1 MPESR
6 ILCTTKRILIFCVL
20 RYNERKFKAEEVY
33 RWKMCW
39 RLSPS
44 TVMHGNGR
52 TTTISAW
59 YRRDIVPTLP
69 TLVKVCDAF
78 QITLTEFF
86 SVVESGEREPVI
98 LTQDQAEVLEQ
109 WSALRPEQ
117 QDAVRHLLSTMP

>member
-1 MPESR
+1 MEN
-6 ILCTTKRILIFCVL
+6 VL
-20 RYNERKFKAEEVY
+20 ETIAFYRDARKWSNYDLAIRAGIK
-33 RWKMCW
+33 
-39 RLSPS
+39 P
-44 TVMHGNGR
+44 
-52 TTTISAW
+52 TTISAW

-86 SVVESGEREPVI
+86 SVVESGEREPVV

>member
-1 MPESR
+1 MEN
-6 ILCTTKRILIFCVL
+6 VL
-20 RYNERKFKAEEVY
+20 ETIAFYRDARKWSNYDLAIHAGIK
-33 RWKMCW
+33 
-39 RLSPS
+39 P
-44 TVMHGNGR
+44 
-52 TTTISAW
+52 TTISAW
-59 YRRDIVPTLP
+59 YSRDIVPTLP